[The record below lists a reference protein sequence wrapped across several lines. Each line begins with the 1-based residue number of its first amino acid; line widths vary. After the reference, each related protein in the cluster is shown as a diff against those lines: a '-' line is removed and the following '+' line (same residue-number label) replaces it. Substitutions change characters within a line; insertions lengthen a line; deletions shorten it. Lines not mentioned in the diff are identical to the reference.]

1 MELNSDEHLEEAL
14 LDAQS
19 MRELGWASLVL
30 LLVVAFGLLSF
41 TVQAKRNEVV
51 LAERQIVRLQSILKQ
66 MQLEESSRLNF
77 GDQRDL
83 NRIAIGYTAPR
94 ADQFITDLRDLAQ
107 FSASASAALDETPQT
122 AERGPEN

>member
-1 MELNSDEHLEEAL
+1 M
-14 LDAQS
+14 
-19 MRELGWASLVL
+19 
-30 LLVVAFGLLSF
+30 
-41 TVQAKRNEVV
+41 V

-77 GDQRDL
+77 GDQRAL